1 MPYCCYYC
9 VHVFWSLEH
18 AGKII
23 MALRIQSLYTWVEPL
38 FFLYS
43 SYTLR
48 NVARCWTYET
58 SLLVDENI
66 SNELPYTEYLE
77 FFAPDF
83 QLHPEINRYYN
94 YCSLKRVISV
104 ANILTY
110 SYQSVHSL
118 LNMDLRQ

>member
-1 MPYCCYYC
+1 MPFY
-9 VHVFWSLEH
+9 
-18 AGKII
+18 
-23 MALRIQSLYTWVEPL
+23 
-38 FFLYS
+38 

-83 QLHPEINRYYN
+83 QLHPEISRFVW
-94 YCSLKRVISV
+94 LQVF
-104 ANILTY
+104 LP
-110 SYQSVHSL
+110 SYL
-118 LNMDLRQ
+118 YRRARARQRGSWTKHRDPYVPQNDI